1 MGLRRVLGIIGAV
14 AVSLTASAGAQA
26 ATYTVDSTA
35 DIAGIANCMPAVA
48 NDCPLRGA
56 VQNANNTPVSDT
68 IVLTVNPQL
77 QLNDTDESVNAN
89 GDIDINATSGGP
101 LTIRS
106 DTGVRTISRSNIAN
120 NFRILEIS
128 VGANTVVLEDVE
140 ITTGNQTTSTLTG
153 GGGIRYTAFDPASVL
168 RLDNVNVHDNA
179 VGGGANDAHGGGVSA
194 GGGGLLEVVGGSRIE
209 DNLAANAIAGSKGF
223 GGGISATGS
232 MDLTVSGS
240 TIAGNRAGSGGGP
253 TEGRGGGIYVFNAT
267 PTTTSLTLTG
277 SQIQGNRAG
286 GFASTG
292 NFYFGGGIYAE
303 AQGGGAVVD
312 TSITGGA
319 LTGNTVG
326 GGSGNSQGIG
336 GGVRVFGNSGSGGGE
351 LTLDGVSV
359 TGNRAG
365 GTEGDTNPTMMNLA
379 NGIGAGLAS
388 NVDTTVTNSVVS
400 GNRAGIIEGI
410 PSLSTGGS
418 GAGIFMDDL
427 VLLMPDLTITG
438 TRLEDNR
445 GGNGNGGSS
454 SGGGIAAFNEGTVA
468 ITNSVIAGN
477 QTKGS
482 GGGILRSINTTGS
495 PDTIADTSITG
506 NVAGNA
512 GGGLDV
518 STPRLITIDR
528 SLVSGNATN
537 QFGGGISA
545 TSTFGASPLGQLR
558 LRNSTVTG
566 NSAGLDT
573 PTGSL
578 LAAGGGI
585 AIGAAEETDFV
596 ATLSTIASN
605 TVFSGISTDPS
616 YGRGGNIRVFN
627 DLDAGSPSTG
637 FAGTIVSG
645 GEAITTDNSATPA
658 TSPNCSLGANIT
670 TTSAGGNLE
679 DLTSCGFTNTGLGD
693 QTGVD
698 PMLAPLADNGGPTR
712 TRALLPGSPA
722 INAVPAAVCTPT
734 GLTIDQRGEPRPFA
748 GGLCDAGAYELGDRD
763 GDGLL
768 DTSDGC
774 PTQSGPNNGCP
785 LPAVTPPP
793 DPPVQQPAPAK
804 KCKKAKKKKGKKAVA
819 AAKCKKKKAKKKK

>member
-1 MGLRRVLGIIGAV
+1 M
-14 AVSLTASAGAQA
+14 
-26 ATYTVDSTA
+26 
-35 DIAGIANCMPAVA
+35 C
-48 NDCPLRGA
+48 
-56 VQNANNTPVSDT
+56 
-68 IVLTVNPQL
+68 
-77 QLNDTDESVNAN
+77 
-89 GDIDINATSGGP
+89 
-101 LTIRS
+101 
-106 DTGVRTISRSNIAN
+106 RTISRSNIAN

-495 PDTIADTSITG
+495 PDTITDTSITG

-518 STPRLITIDR
+518 STPRFFTIDR
-528 SLVSGNATN
+528 SLVNGNATN

-545 TSTFGASPLGQLR
+545 TSTFGASPLGRLR

-566 NSAGLDT
+566 NSAGLNT

-585 AIGAAEETDFV
+585 FHRRGRGNGLRGHLLDDRIQHGVLRAQART
-596 ATLSTIASN
+596 
-605 TVFSGISTDPS
+605 PS
-616 YGRGGNIRVFN
+616 YRRGGNIRVFN
-627 DLDAGSPSTG
+627 DFDAGTPSDG
-637 FAGTIVSG
+637 LHRDDRQRGNGDHDRQQRHSSDQPELLAR
-645 GEAITTDNSATPA
+645 AD
-658 TSPNCSLGANIT
+658 IT

-679 DLTSCGFTNTGLGD
+679 ADDRHLDTSCGFTNTGLGD

-698 PMLAPLADNGGPTR
+698 PLLAPLADNGGPTR

-722 INAVPAAVCTPT
+722 INAVPAAVCT
-734 GLTIDQRGEPRPFA
+734 A
-748 GGLCDAGAYELGDRD
+748 D
-763 GDGLL
+763 G
-768 DTSDGC
+768 
-774 PTQSGPNNGCP
+774 
-785 LPAVTPPP
+785 V
-793 DPPVQQPAPAK
+793 
-804 KCKKAKKKKGKKAVA
+804 
-819 AAKCKKKKAKKKK
+819 